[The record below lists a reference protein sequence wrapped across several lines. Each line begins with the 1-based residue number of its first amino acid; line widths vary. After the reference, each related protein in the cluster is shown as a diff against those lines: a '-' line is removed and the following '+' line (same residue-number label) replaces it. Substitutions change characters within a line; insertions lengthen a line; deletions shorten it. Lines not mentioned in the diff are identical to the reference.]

1 MHGKIYHQTI
11 FFPHL
16 LLSFLVSFF
25 SKFPTFPLFLLF
37 VSILQ
42 IQNPFFPCSFI
53 SRSFRCSPLLFF
65 LSYLPPQILYLFILF
80 YFTIRRPRVYFP
92 CFLFAT
98 ELYTQSDGI
107 RQHSYLNMSRAE
119 TKKQAFQS
127 PAISIGFH
135 FLNISTAALL
145 KHFSF
150 SSFLCAKWKRNTEAM
165 PEHPRVYLR
174 AKSTTTEHI
183 PS

>member
-1 MHGKIYHQTI
+1 MS
-11 FFPHL
+11 FFSRFSISPSFSLFFSPSPTPKPFLSLFLHITFLL
-16 LLSFLVSFF
+16 LLSIFIF
-25 SKFPTFPLFLLF
+25 SP
-37 VSILQ
+37 
-42 IQNPFFPCSFI
+42 
-53 SRSFRCSPLLFF
+53 
-65 LSYLPPQILYLFILF
+65 SYLSSQILYLFILF
-80 YFTIRRPRVYFP
+80 YFTIRKPRLYFP

-98 ELYTQSDGI
+98 ELYTQSDGT

-145 KHFSF
+145 KHFFF
-150 SSFLCAKWKRNTEAM
+150 SSSLCTKWKRDTEAM

-174 AKSTTTEHI
+174 AKSSTTEHI